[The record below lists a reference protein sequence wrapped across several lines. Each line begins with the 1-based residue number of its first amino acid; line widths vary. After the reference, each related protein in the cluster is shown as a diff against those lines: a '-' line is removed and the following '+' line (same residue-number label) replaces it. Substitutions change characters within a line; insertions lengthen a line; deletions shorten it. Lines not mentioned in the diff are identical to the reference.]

1 MKEGSFLYYIG
12 FKKGLRDGIPICLGY
27 YSVSL
32 AFGVLAVKKG
42 CTWIEAL
49 MISLFNLTSAGQF
62 AGLTIMTAAG
72 SLFEMA
78 LSQLVINARYSL
90 MSIALSQKLDKGFTT
105 LSRAILGFAV
115 TDEVFAV
122 AVSQQYVPRRY
133 FAGLALLPLIGWSG
147 GTLSGALLGSIL
159 PDIVTCA
166 LGVALYG
173 MFIAI
178 FVPEAKSDKHVL
190 FVVAIAMLLSSLH
203 YYIPLLQ
210 SISSGFAVILCT
222 VISAAIGA
230 LLFPLPAEEVKE

>member
-1 MKEGSFLYYIG
+1 MYYLG

-72 SLFEMA
+72 SLLEMA

-90 MSIALSQKLDKGFTT
+90 MSIALSQKLDKNFNTVY
-105 LSRAILGFAV
+105 RAILGFAV

-122 AVSQQYVPRRY
+122 AVGQQNIPRRY
-133 FAGLALLPLIGWSG
+133 FAGLALLPIIGWSG
-147 GTLSGALLGSIL
+147 GTLTGALLGSIL
-159 PDIVTCA
+159 PDIITCA

-178 FVPEAKSDKHVL
+178 FVPEAKADKHVL
-190 FVVAIAMLLSSLH
+190 FVVALAMLFSSLH

-230 LLFPLPAEEVKE
+230 LLFPLSAKEVNE